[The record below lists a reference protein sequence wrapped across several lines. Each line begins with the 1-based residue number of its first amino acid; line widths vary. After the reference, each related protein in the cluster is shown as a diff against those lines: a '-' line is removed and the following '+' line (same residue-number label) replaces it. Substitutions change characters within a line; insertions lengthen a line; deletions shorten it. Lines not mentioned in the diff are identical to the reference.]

1 LRYVCTALGDGFGDD
16 INKHNQQLKSLVATL
31 RLQAKQPVTATA
43 AVCLAC
49 ATQTPERLRRSTVC

>member
-1 LRYVCTALGDGFGDD
+1 MNLVGNSFKYSRAWL
-16 INKHNQQLKSLVATL
+16 HNMQLKSLVATL
-31 RLQAKQPVTATA
+31 RLRAKQPVTATA